1 MQQLIRLTGLT
12 FAANRVRQNLKRA
25 AFQWVTAA
33 AAVAVAV
40 VGGGFLIQALWVY
53 LAIVFDPI
61 AASLWI
67 GGGFIALAVLI
78 LLIGWMVS
86 PRTAPRPSPA
96 LAVSPD
102 AIAKELSVGSL
113 AGYRVQA
120 VAVAVLTG
128 FAIGRVLMRK

>member
-1 MQQLIRLTGLT
+1 MQHLIRLTGLT
-12 FAANRVRQNLKRA
+12 LAANRVRQTLKRA
-25 AFQWVTAA
+25 VVQWATAA
-33 AAVAVAV
+33 AAVVAAV

-67 GGGFIALAVLI
+67 GGGFIAFAVVI
-78 LLIGWMVS
+78 LLIGWMIS

-102 AIAKELSVGSL
+102 TIAKELTVGSL

-120 VAVAVLTG
+120 AAVAVLTG